1 MNISKEVFRAYD
13 IRGQYPEQINEELYN
28 LLGKALGTKI
38 LEVSK
43 IKKVNVC
50 MDGRLSGKSLK
61 KNLIEGIIST
71 GVDVIDI
78 GMLPTPLLYFSLY
91 DLDIDNG
98 LMITGSH
105 NPKNFNGIKM
115 VINGMTLFDKYIL
128 ELYDLIISKKFES
141 NGRQGKIIYNE
152 DILEQYIKK
161 ITADISIDFPF
172 NVSIDCGNGVTGPV
186 AKSIFSAFKI
196 NAYIINESVDGNF
209 PNHPPDTSN
218 EKNLVQLKD
227 EIKSNKSSI
236 GFAYD

>member
-1 MNISKEVFRAYD
+1 
-13 IRGQYPEQINEELYN
+13 
-28 LLGKALGTKI
+28 
-38 LEVSK
+38 
-43 IKKVNVC
+43 

-141 NGRQGKIIYNE
+141 NKNHTPIKFDLKNDTSSENMNFLRNILSNYANSNE
-152 DILEQYIKK
+152 CRNPDKEELQ
-161 ITADISIDFPF
+161 ISSSLPSEFENF
-172 NVSIDCGNGVTGPV
+172 SSSSH
-186 AKSIFSAFKI
+186 SIFR
-196 NAYIINESVDGNF
+196 
-209 PNHPPDTSN
+209 
-218 EKNLVQLKD
+218 
-227 EIKSNKSSI
+227 
-236 GFAYD
+236 

>member
-1 MNISKEVFRAYD
+1 MNISKEIFRAYD

-43 IKKVNVC
+43 IKKVSIC

-61 KNLIEGIIST
+61 TNLIEGIIST

-172 NVSIDCGNGVTGPV
+172 NVSIDCGNGVTGAV

-196 NAYIINESVDGNF
+196 NAHIINESVDGNF

-236 GFAYD
+236 FYII